1 MKQLKKKQRKK
12 RERKKYKYTTQGK
25 KDIQGVLRFN
35 VNVFFGKKAIWFVY
49 KQEIRLC
56 KKLQHTSIM
65 GNNAN
70 LKYPLGI
77 YPSVASTMR

>member
-1 MKQLKKKQRKK
+1 MYFL
-12 RERKKYKYTTQGK
+12 E
-25 KDIQGVLRFN
+25 
-35 VNVFFGKKAIWFVY
+35 KKAIWFVY

-77 YPSVASTMR
+77 DPSVACRMR

>member
-1 MKQLKKKQRKK
+1 MYFL
-12 RERKKYKYTTQGK
+12 E
-25 KDIQGVLRFN
+25 
-35 VNVFFGKKAIWFVY
+35 KKAIWFVY

-56 KKLQHTSIM
+56 KKLQHTSNM

-77 YPSVASTMR
+77 YPSVACRMR

>member
-1 MKQLKKKQRKK
+1 MYFL
-12 RERKKYKYTTQGK
+12 E
-25 KDIQGVLRFN
+25 
-35 VNVFFGKKAIWFVY
+35 KKAIWFVY

-56 KKLQHTSIM
+56 KKLEHTSIM

-77 YPSVASTMR
+77 YPSVACRMR